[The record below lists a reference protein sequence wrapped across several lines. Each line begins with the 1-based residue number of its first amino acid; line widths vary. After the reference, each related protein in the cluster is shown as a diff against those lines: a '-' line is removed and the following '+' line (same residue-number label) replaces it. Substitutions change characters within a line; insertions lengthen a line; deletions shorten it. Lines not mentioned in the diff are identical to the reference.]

1 MPPKKNNQLG
11 LKNRLLTAAAAAATI
26 ASSSFL
32 LLGSL
37 LLMVLVGPNLAYA
50 QLPDNRDDELTQ
62 TAVPEFDFNN
72 ANKSMVVLLNFTA
85 LNKAEFVGVGV
96 SYGPPHSNIGNPPLL
111 RVQIYD
117 YNGTIIQQFNYWH
130 PLFALEFQE
139 DGKEYLKILPNA
151 VGRFVFPFDPNAA
164 LMKVSYLHDEGA
176 NNTWAE
182 EVISVD
188 LRPPIPSFCDQFP
201 DDPDCKSSDLAVVDV
216 STANGQQ
223 QLPILVGNSTDVTVR
238 TTVTN
243 NGPDKPI
250 DATLSSRTI
259 TTPPG
264 SDGGIVIVTPAAEAA
279 PNENGATITTTIP
292 SLSERQQHDQ
302 TYKIE
307 CWEPGKYNIIF
318 QSEVASLSGAVVD
331 DNQLNNKG
339 QMNLEVDC
347 SEIIPCPP
355 PPEPLGV
362 SIEANVTDDGSP
374 PTTIEFRAITE
385 GGTQPHKFRW
395 NFDDDGSNNSNNDVK
410 GGQLMTR
417 QFTKL
422 GQYNVTVTVTD
433 SANGSR
439 CQTASDDIIVTISD
453 KVPPRVIVPSHIIA
467 EATRPDGANVTFT
480 VSATDIVDGSVP
492 VSCQAQPGGQVQSG
506 DTFQLGN
513 TTVNCQA
520 TDSSNNTGYGSF
532 PVTVQDT
539 TPPVITVSPSPPI
552 IAEAKGPNGAN
563 VNFTVSATD
572 IVDGSVPVSCQAQPG
587 GQVQSGDTFQLGTTT
602 VNCQATDSSR
612 NSAKGN
618 FTVTVQDTTPPILEL
633 PNISPV
639 EAKGPSTP
647 VEYPPATAIDIV
659 DPSPTVTCPPPPS
672 PITIAGVGS
681 KVVECEA
688 KDKYGNTANGT
699 FTVTVRDTT
708 PPVVTVPPPIT
719 VEAKGPNG
727 ANVTFNVSATD
738 IVDGSVPVSCQ
749 AQPGGQVQ
757 SGDTFQ
763 LGNTTVNCKAT
774 DSSNNTG
781 YGSFP
786 VTVQDTTPPILELP
800 DIPPIEAKGPN
811 GANNVTFN
819 VSATDI
825 VDGKATL
832 GKEDVLIQ
840 EDQDGRDIRIS
851 CDPGSSN
858 TFGLGNIGVK
868 CYVEDSSHN
877 RANGNFTVTV
887 RDTTPPVV
895 TVPPPITVEAKGP
908 NGANVTFNVSAT
920 DIVDGTARLEEDGTT
935 ITQDQVG
942 GNITISCTPHSGS
955 IFGLGTAPSVPASS
969 ATSDTVF
976 IQSAPPSASVSCD
989 ATDNSGNSAKGNFTV
1004 TVRDTTAPEI
1014 IVWYNDGETERKVE
1028 DGDTIAV
1035 EATGPNGASEKSIFD
1050 SLEYYATDIVDGSVE
1065 VSCSSPSGFTF
1076 PVGDTDVSCLAF
1088 DAAEN
1093 TGTKSFTVTVTTC
1106 SPGQHLDPI
1115 ENVCVPDA
1123 PPAPIQPPCS
1133 PGQHLDPIENVCVPD
1148 APPAPIQPLVSS
1160 GPSECEEGEELV
1172 DGECQEIDE
1181 GGGEEGGGEG
1191 DEGGGEGDEGGGE
1204 GDEDFN

>member
-11 LKNRLLTAAAAAATI
+11 LKNRLLTAAAAATI

-164 LMKVSYLHDEGA
+164 LMKVSYLHHEGS

-182 EVISVD
+182 EVTSVE
-188 LRPPIPSFCDQFP
+188 LRRPIPSFCDQFRN
-201 DDPDCKSSDLAVVDV
+201 DPDCKSSDLAVVDV
-216 STANGQQ
+216 STANGRQP
-223 QLPILVGNSTDVTVR
+223 QLPILVGNSTDVTVQ

-264 SDGGIVIVTPAAEAA
+264 SDGCVTVIPAAGAT
-279 PNENGATITTTIP
+279 PNENGATTTKMVS
-292 SLSERQQHDQ
+292 SLGERQQHVR
-302 TYKIE
+302 TYTIE
-307 CWEPGKYNIIF
+307 CWKPGKYNIIF
-318 QSEVASLSGAVVD
+318 ESEVASLSGAVVD
-331 DNQLNNKG
+331 TNQLNNKG
-339 QMNLEVDC
+339 QMTLEVDC
-347 SEIIPCPP
+347 GYIDVCPP

-362 SIEANVTDDGSP
+362 SIEANVTEDGSP

-395 NFDDDGSNNSNNDVK
+395 NFHDDGSNNSNNDVK

-467 EATRPDGANVTFT
+467 EAKGPNGANVTFN

-492 VSCQAQPGGQVQSG
+492 VSCRTQSGGQVQSG

-520 TDSSNNTGYGSF
+520 TDSSGNTGYGSF

-618 FTVTVQDTTPPILEL
+618 FTVTVQDTTPPILKL

-639 EAKGPSTP
+639 
-647 VEYPPATAIDIV
+647 
-659 DPSPTVTCPPPPS
+659 
-672 PITIAGVGS
+672 
-681 KVVECEA
+681 
-688 KDKYGNTANGT
+688 
-699 FTVTVRDTT
+699 
-708 PPVVTVPPPIT
+708 
-719 VEAKGPNG
+719 
-727 ANVTFNVSATD
+727 
-738 IVDGSVPVSCQ
+738 
-749 AQPGGQVQ
+749 
-757 SGDTFQ
+757 
-763 LGNTTVNCKAT
+763 
-774 DSSNNTG
+774 
-781 YGSFP
+781 
-786 VTVQDTTPPILELP
+786 
-800 DIPPIEAKGPN
+800 
-811 GANNVTFN
+811 
-819 VSATDI
+819 
-825 VDGKATL
+825 
-832 GKEDVLIQ
+832 
-840 EDQDGRDIRIS
+840 
-851 CDPGSSN
+851 
-858 TFGLGNIGVK
+858 
-868 CYVEDSSHN
+868 
-877 RANGNFTVTV
+877 
-887 RDTTPPVV
+887 
-895 TVPPPITVEAKGP
+895 
-908 NGANVTFNVSAT
+908 
-920 DIVDGTARLEEDGTT
+920 
-935 ITQDQVG
+935 
-942 GNITISCTPHSGS
+942 
-955 IFGLGTAPSVPASS
+955 
-969 ATSDTVF
+969 
-976 IQSAPPSASVSCD
+976 
-989 ATDNSGNSAKGNFTV
+989 
-1004 TVRDTTAPEI
+1004 
-1014 IVWYNDGETERKVE
+1014 
-1028 DGDTIAV
+1028 
-1035 EATGPNGASEKSIFD
+1035 
-1050 SLEYYATDIVDGSVE
+1050 
-1065 VSCSSPSGFTF
+1065 
-1076 PVGDTDVSCLAF
+1076 
-1088 DAAEN
+1088 
-1093 TGTKSFTVTVTTC
+1093 
-1106 SPGQHLDPI
+1106 
-1115 ENVCVPDA
+1115 
-1123 PPAPIQPPCS
+1123 
-1133 PGQHLDPIENVCVPD
+1133 
-1148 APPAPIQPLVSS
+1148 
-1160 GPSECEEGEELV
+1160 
-1172 DGECQEIDE
+1172 
-1181 GGGEEGGGEG
+1181 
-1191 DEGGGEGDEGGGE
+1191 
-1204 GDEDFN
+1204 

>member
-85 LNKAEFVGVGV
+85 LNKAEFVGVGI

-302 TYKIE
+302 TYKIA
-307 CWEPGKYNIIF
+307 CLEPGKYNIIF

-453 KVPPRVIVPSHIIA
+453 KVPPQVIVPSEIII
-467 EATRPDGANVTFT
+467 EAKDPDGAKVNFR
-480 VSATDIVDGSVP
+480 VSATDNVDGSVHVDCKP
-492 VSCQAQPGGQVQSG
+492 ASG
-506 DTFQLGN
+506 DPFHLGPPIP
-513 TTVNCQA
+513 VECQA
-520 TDSSNNTGYGSF
+520 TDSSNNIGYG
-532 PVTVQDT
+532 
-539 TPPVITVSPSPPI
+539 
-552 IAEAKGPNGAN
+552 
-563 VNFTVSATD
+563 
-572 IVDGSVPVSCQAQPG
+572 
-587 GQVQSGDTFQLGTTT
+587 
-602 VNCQATDSSR
+602 R
-612 NSAKGN
+612 
-618 FTVTVQDTTPPILEL
+618 FTVTVQDTTPPTLI
-633 PNISPV
+633 PPSSITV
-639 EAKGPSTP
+639 EASGPSTP
-647 VEYPPATAIDIV
+647 VEYPSATAIDIV

-681 KVVECEA
+681 EVVECEA
-688 KDKYGNTANGT
+688 RDKYGNIAKGNFTATVQDTTPPEPILPINLPPVEATGPDGAIITFPPIPATDIVDGKATLGKNRVLIQEDQDGRDITISCTPGSGSTFPVSNNTTVRCDATDNSNNTANGN
-699 FTVTVRDTT
+699 FTVTVQDTT
-708 PPVVTVPPPIT
+708 PPVITVPPPIT
-719 VEAKGPNG
+719 VEATGPDGAKVNFTVSATDIVDGKATLEEDSTTITQDNVGRDITISCDPGSGNTFGLGTAPSAPASASTSDTIFMQSASPSTSVSCEATDSSGNSANG
-727 ANVTFNVSATD
+727 NFTVTVQDTTPPVFTPPPLPITVEATGPDGAKVNFTVSATD
-738 IVDGSVPVSCQ
+738 IVDGSVPVKCT
-749 AQPGGQVQ
+749 PQ
-757 SGDTFQ
+757 SGDTFR
-763 LGNTTVNCKAT
+763 LNTTTVNCQAT
-774 DSSNNTG
+774 DSSGNSTN
-781 YGSFP
+781 GS
-786 VTVQDTTPPILELP
+786 
-800 DIPPIEAKGPN
+800 
-811 GANNVTFN
+811 
-819 VSATDI
+819 
-825 VDGKATL
+825 
-832 GKEDVLIQ
+832 
-840 EDQDGRDIRIS
+840 
-851 CDPGSSN
+851 
-858 TFGLGNIGVK
+858 
-868 CYVEDSSHN
+868 
-877 RANGNFTVTV
+877 FTVTV
-887 RDTTPPVV
+887 
-895 TVPPPITVEAKGP
+895 
-908 NGANVTFNVSAT
+908 
-920 DIVDGTARLEEDGTT
+920 
-935 ITQDQVG
+935 Q
-942 GNITISCTPHSGS
+942 
-955 IFGLGTAPSVPASS
+955 
-969 ATSDTVF
+969 
-976 IQSAPPSASVSCD
+976 
-989 ATDNSGNSAKGNFTV
+989 
-1004 TVRDTTAPEI
+1004 DTTAPEI

-1028 DGDTIAV
+1028 DGDTITV

-1088 DAAEN
+1088 DAAQN

-1115 ENVCVPDA
+1115 ENLCVPDT
-1123 PPAPIQPPCS
+1123 PPATIQPPCS
-1133 PGQHLDPIENVCVPD
+1133 PGQHLDPIENLCVPD
-1148 APPAPIQPLVSS
+1148 TPPATIQPPVTS

-1181 GGGEEGGGEG
+1181 GGGEGDEGGGEGDEGGGEG

>member
-117 YNGTIIQQFNYWH
+117 YNGAIIQQFNYWH
-130 PLFALEFQE
+130 PLFAHEFQE

-164 LMKVSYLHDEGA
+164 LMKVSYLHHEGS

-182 EVISVD
+182 EVTSVE
-188 LRPPIPSFCDQFP
+188 LRRPIPSFCDQFRN
-201 DDPDCKSSDLAVVDV
+201 DPDCKSSDLAVVDV
-216 STANGQQ
+216 STANGRQP
-223 QLPILVGNSTDVTVR
+223 QLPILVGNSTDVTVQ

-439 CQTASDDIIVTISD
+439 CQTASDNIIVTISD
-453 KVPPRVIVPSHIIA
+453 KVPPQVIVPSH
-467 EATRPDGANVTFT
+467 
-480 VSATDIVDGSVP
+480 
-492 VSCQAQPGGQVQSG
+492 
-506 DTFQLGN
+506 
-513 TTVNCQA
+513 
-520 TDSSNNTGYGSF
+520 
-532 PVTVQDT
+532 
-539 TPPVITVSPSPPI
+539 
-552 IAEAKGPNGAN
+552 
-563 VNFTVSATD
+563 
-572 IVDGSVPVSCQAQPG
+572 
-587 GQVQSGDTFQLGTTT
+587 
-602 VNCQATDSSR
+602 
-612 NSAKGN
+612 
-618 FTVTVQDTTPPILEL
+618 
-633 PNISPV
+633 
-639 EAKGPSTP
+639 
-647 VEYPPATAIDIV
+647 
-659 DPSPTVTCPPPPS
+659 
-672 PITIAGVGS
+672 
-681 KVVECEA
+681 
-688 KDKYGNTANGT
+688 
-699 FTVTVRDTT
+699 
-708 PPVVTVPPPIT
+708 IT

-727 ANVTFNVSATD
+727 ANDVTFPVSATD
-738 IVDGSVPVSCQ
+738 NVDGSVPVECDKKKE
-749 AQPGGQVQ
+749 
-757 SGDTFQ
+757 GDTFS
-763 LGNTTVNCKAT
+763 LRPPLTTVNCKAT

-786 VTVQDTTPPILELP
+786 VTVQDTTPPILKLP

-811 GANNVTFN
+811 GANNVTFT

-825 VDGKATL
+825 VDGS
-832 GKEDVLIQ
+832 VPV
-840 EDQDGRDIRIS
+840 S
-851 CDPGSSN
+851 CRTQSGD
-858 TFGLGNIGVK
+858 TFQ
-868 CYVEDSSHN
+868 S
-877 RANGNFTVTV
+877 
-887 RDTTPPVV
+887 
-895 TVPPPITVEAKGP
+895 
-908 NGANVTFNVSAT
+908 
-920 DIVDGTARLEEDGTT
+920 GTT
-935 ITQDQVG
+935 TA
-942 GNITISCTPHSGS
+942 N
-955 IFGLGTAPSVPASS
+955 FGLGT
-969 ATSDTVF
+969 T
-976 IQSAPPSASVSCD
+976 
-989 ATDNSGNSAKGNFTV
+989 
-1004 TVRDTTAPEI
+1004 
-1014 IVWYNDGETERKVE
+1014 
-1028 DGDTIAV
+1028 
-1035 EATGPNGASEKSIFD
+1035 
-1050 SLEYYATDIVDGSVE
+1050 
-1065 VSCSSPSGFTF
+1065 
-1076 PVGDTDVSCLAF
+1076 
-1088 DAAEN
+1088 
-1093 TGTKSFTVTVTTC
+1093 
-1106 SPGQHLDPI
+1106 
-1115 ENVCVPDA
+1115 NV
-1123 PPAPIQPPCS
+1123 
-1133 PGQHLDPIENVCVPD
+1133 
-1148 APPAPIQPLVSS
+1148 
-1160 GPSECEEGEELV
+1160 
-1172 DGECQEIDE
+1172 
-1181 GGGEEGGGEG
+1181 
-1191 DEGGGEGDEGGGE
+1191 
-1204 GDEDFN
+1204 